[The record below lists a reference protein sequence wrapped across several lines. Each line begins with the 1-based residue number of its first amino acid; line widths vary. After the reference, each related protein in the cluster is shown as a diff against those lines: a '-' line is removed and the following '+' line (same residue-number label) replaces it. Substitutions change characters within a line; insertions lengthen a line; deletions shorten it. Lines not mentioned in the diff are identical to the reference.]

1 MSCLMLNGIVDTFLI
16 EQPDIKTYISYPYEK
31 SVHYAVKVVG
41 DATEYSVNV
50 GYKGYRTQKTKLK
63 YNPQR
68 LFMGDY
74 IDNTFSGYVY
84 DFDFYDMENLWFNID
99 LFENEDLY
107 KYEDFPITINK
118 GRHVIVQPD
127 ITNATFLETQQYKW
141 KWSTSIIDDSDNN
154 EGFINTYEDSVIL
167 RSINNILT
175 INTEYLGVNNI
186 ELQAIDNYGNRLI
199 NKGEG
204 KLYVKE

>member
-1 MSCLMLNGIVDTFLI
+1 
-16 EQPDIKTYISYPYEK
+16 
-31 SVHYAVKVVG
+31 
-41 DATEYSVNV
+41 
-50 GYKGYRTQKTKLK
+50 
-63 YNPQR
+63 
-68 LFMGDY
+68 
-74 IDNTFSGYVY
+74 
-84 DFDFYDMENLWFNID
+84 MENLWFNID

-107 KYEDFPITINK
+107 KYEDFPITVNK